1 MVFIPTFYGLSFVCI
16 ILYVYTKT
24 KVTYSEDAKFRGFQA
39 TYLLVF
45 LLASGLW
52 TIYQGCMCAGWV
64 FIIYLVLPGF
74 GRRANC
80 IIYGILYG
88 LSCVTKHFPYF
99 HILMIGRILGGT
111 ATSILFSAFESWLV
125 YEHNSRG
132 FDSELLS
139 TVFSHATLGNSL
151 VAIGSGI
158 VAQVFADNFGFVAPF
173 DLSLTVLVIMC
184 VFLVTTW
191 TENYGDATGNVMS
204 SMKSA
209 LISIKQDRKIL
220 CLGLIQSL
228 FEGSMYT
235 FVLEW
240 TPALTPPDP
249 PEVPAGLEV
258 AADDE
263 VSSTIPHG
271 WIFANFMV
279 AIMIGSSLFKI
290 LCKYSSPESFM
301 RLVLFIGAISLVVPI
316 VLPNNKEYIFAG
328 FIVFEVC
335 VGIFW
340 PAMGTMRGQ
349 YVPEARLPMAIIF
362 KCCVGFL
369 LAACVAQQVLFFS
382 VPSPVHAEQLEEQS
396 PSSPKRSSP
405 VTIKPSSVANEKN

>member
-1 MVFIPTFYGLSFVCI
+1 MKGKSSWKPAEYWDEIGGGKERRI
-16 ILYVYTKT
+16 KRM
-24 KVTYSEDAKFRGFQA
+24 KGSEN
-39 TYLLVF
+39 L
-45 LLASGLW
+45 
-52 TIYQGCMCAGWV
+52 GCTGMGYENAGS
-64 FIIYLVLPGF
+64 

-349 YVPEARLPMAIIF
+349 YVPEATLCQVQFMLNSWKSSPPPVPNEALRSQSNLALLPMKRTDFTIPAVCSALIR
-362 KCCVGFL
+362 
-369 LAACVAQQVLFFS
+369 AAEILFC
-382 VPSPVHAEQLEEQS
+382 AGGGGGGEL
-396 PSSPKRSSP
+396 
-405 VTIKPSSVANEKN
+405 